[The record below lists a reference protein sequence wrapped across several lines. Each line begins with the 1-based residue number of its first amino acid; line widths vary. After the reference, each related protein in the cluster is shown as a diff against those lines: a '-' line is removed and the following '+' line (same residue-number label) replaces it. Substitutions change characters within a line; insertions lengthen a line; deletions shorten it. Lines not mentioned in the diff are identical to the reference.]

1 METEGRLWQSSAYTS
16 FSDLE
21 KMSQERG
28 ERLGGGVKNRK
39 CEFEGGEGCLLA
51 AAGGAAAGAP
61 GGDSRSR
68 SAP

>member
-1 METEGRLWQSSAYTS
+1 MAKLGLHFIFRFGENVTG
-16 FSDLE
+16 
-21 KMSQERG
+21 ERG
-28 ERLGGGVKNRK
+28 KAGGGGVKNRK